1 MKKHRAILFISLL
14 LPLPVM
20 AQEYRAIVEAHALS
34 KPGVKVSEGDEI
46 LHVYQPGDTVVLSD
60 SESWSRAA
68 TMVIVPGG
76 GEAFVP
82 SHKIT
87 DREDLEVERDYY
99 QSMGWDEMSEE
110 DLFYWSIY
118 KDKPVFGHACF
129 VALSGGSFKEKED
142 IEDLCRKVRRTREVQ
157 SAFDDS
163 ESALEAMDKEDGK
176 RLLSGEAPIGAP
188 KAAIYLAWGKPE
200 DVKKITTKDD
210 TMEQLIYEDR
220 IVFTSNGFIT
230 MIQE

>member
-1 MKKHRAILFISLL
+1 MKKHLAILLASLL

-34 KPGVKVSEGDEI
+34 KPGVKVSEADKV
-46 LHVYQPGDTVVLSD
+46 LHVYQPGDTVVLSN

-68 TMVIVPGG
+68 SMVILPGG
-76 GEAFVP
+76 KEAFVP

-87 DREDLEVERDYY
+87 NREDLAAERDYY
-99 QSMGWDEMSEE
+99 EYMAWDDMAEE

-129 VALSGGSFKEKED
+129 VALSGGSFKEKDD
-142 IEDLCRKVRRTREVQ
+142 IEDLCRKVRNTREVQ
-157 SAFDDS
+157 EAFADA
-163 ESALEAMDKEDGK
+163 EIAVEAMDKEDRE
-176 RLLSGEAPIGAP
+176 RLLNGEAPVGAP
-188 KAAIYLAWGKPE
+188 KAAVFLAWGKPE
-200 DVKKITTKDD
+200 NTKKITTKDKV
-210 TMEQLIYEDR
+210 TEQMIYEDR
-220 IVFTSNGFIT
+220 VVFTENGLIT